1 MELQRAKA
9 QGKKPGR
16 PTVPSLMVP
25 KIQAL
30 SLWLVL
36 QGDWGR
42 DQRGGGTR
50 GGLEVATITG
60 HKTLVKCRT
69 TTILFDMIVK
79 SIS

>member
-1 MELQRAKA
+1 
-9 QGKKPGR
+9 
-16 PTVPSLMVP
+16 MVP

-36 QGDWGR
+36 QGDWGAGISV
-42 DQRGGGTR
+42 GGGTR
-50 GGLEVATITG
+50 GDLEVATITG

-69 TTILFDMIVK
+69 TTIVFDMTVK